1 LGPKVCKG
9 CGVEKDPSEFYAATR
24 NLDRRM
30 GKCKACVRARVR
42 ENRRMRQE
50 QYAQYERSRANL
62 PHRVKARKKY
72 QQEHKEQ
79 ISEYTQRWAASNS
92 ERVAGSKRAHSER
105 NREEVISRSKTWADG
120 NAEKVKI
127 AKANNRRKRRA
138 AKNAGESHF
147 TVEEFDALCSVYG
160 YACLCCGATDRILEA
175 DHVVPLTKG
184 GSDDI
189 SNFQPLCGECN
200 RRKFTAVI
208 DYRQNVVVQSG

>member
-1 LGPKVCKG
+1 
-9 CGVEKDPSEFYAATR
+9 
-24 NLDRRM
+24 
-30 GKCKACVRARVR
+30 
-42 ENRRMRQE
+42 MRLE
-50 QYAQYERSRANL
+50 RYAQYERSRANL

-79 ISEYTQRWAASNS
+79 ISEYKQRWTASNG
-92 ERVAGSKRAHSER
+92 ERVAGSKRAYYER
-105 NREEVISRSKTWADG
+105 NREEIIFRSKKWADG

-138 AKNAGESHF
+138 SKNASSGQF

-160 YACLCCGATDRILEA
+160 YACLSCGATDRVLEA

-184 GSDDI
+184 GSDEI
-189 SNFQPLCGECN
+189 SNIQPLCGECN

-208 DYRQNVVVQSG
+208 DFRR